1 MVSWEQLIINAF
13 SSWLPIPFFSS
24 SIVVIIIITL
34 LLKLKSS
41 SSSSSTTAKK
51 NIPGPRRFP
60 IIGNLHQLVSALPHQ
75 RLCDLAREHGP
86 DVMHLRLGEVP
97 HVVVS
102 SSRAAREVMKTH
114 DAVFASRPSLLAA
127 EMMTYAGS
135 DLVFTRYGESYKRL
149 RKICV
154 VEVLGAGRV
163 RYFRPVREEEVAD
176 LVRKFSRRAAR
187 GEAVDVSREM
197 FWLSSRITC
206 RTVLGKARELDDGF
220 LRMVES
226 VSEVMAGFKVSDL
239 FPSLKFLP
247 AVTGYK
253 AQLTRMRREMESML
267 DEIIDEHKERR
278 AEGGGG
284 GNEEDLV
291 DVLLNLQASGSTDF
305 SLTMDNIKA
314 VTVEVFIAGVETSA
328 TTIDWTMAEM
338 MKDERVLR
346 KAQEEVRQVYRGK
359 TNVDESSLHE
369 LKYLDLVIKES
380 LRLHP
385 PLPLL
390 FPRESQAKVEVC
402 GYEIPAKTKVIV
414 NCWAIG
420 RDPQYWI
427 EPTKFYPERF
437 VDSTIDYKGNNFEF
451 IPFGAGRRM
460 CPGMLY
466 ATAVVKLT
474 LANLLYHFDWKL
486 VDGMDAENLDM
497 TEAFGV
503 AVGRK
508 CSLCLI
514 PIAYDDVPI

>member
-1 MVSWEQLIINAF
+1 MVSWEQLIINEHSAF
-13 SSWLPIPFFSS
+13 SWLLIPFFSS

-51 NIPGPRRFP
+51 NIPGPRRLP

-102 SSRAAREVMKTH
+102 SSRAAREVM
-114 DAVFASRPSLLAA
+114 
-127 EMMTYAGS
+127 MMTYAGS

-226 VSEVMAGFKVSDL
+226 VSE
-239 FPSLKFLP
+239 FLP

-253 AQLTRMRREMESML
+253 AQLRRMRREMESML
-267 DEIIDEHKERR
+267 DGIIDEHKERR
-278 AEGGGG
+278 AEGGG

-328 TTIDWTMAEM
+328 TAIDWTMAEM

-437 VDSTIDYKGNNFEF
+437 ADSTIDYKGNNFEF

>member
-1 MVSWEQLIINAF
+1 
-13 SSWLPIPFFSS
+13 
-24 SIVVIIIITL
+24 
-34 LLKLKSS
+34 
-41 SSSSSTTAKK
+41 
-51 NIPGPRRFP
+51 
-60 IIGNLHQLVSALPHQ
+60 
-75 RLCDLAREHGP
+75 
-86 DVMHLRLGEVP
+86 
-97 HVVVS
+97 
-102 SSRAAREVMKTH
+102 
-114 DAVFASRPSLLAA
+114 
-127 EMMTYAGS
+127 
-135 DLVFTRYGESYKRL
+135 
-149 RKICV
+149 
-154 VEVLGAGRV
+154 
-163 RYFRPVREEEVAD
+163 
-176 LVRKFSRRAAR
+176 
-187 GEAVDVSREM
+187 
-197 FWLSSRITC
+197 
-206 RTVLGKARELDDGF
+206 
-220 LRMVES
+220 MVES

-253 AQLTRMRREMESML
+253 AQLRRMRREMESML
-267 DEIIDEHKERR
+267 DGIIDEHKERR
-278 AEGGGG
+278 AEGGG

-328 TTIDWTMAEM
+328 TAIDWTMAEM

-437 VDSTIDYKGNNFEF
+437 ADSTIDYKGNNFEF

>member
-1 MVSWEQLIINAF
+1 MVSWEQLIINEHSAF
-13 SSWLPIPFFSS
+13 SWLLIPFFSS

-51 NIPGPRRFP
+51 NIPGPRRLP

-102 SSRAAREVMKTH
+102 SR
-114 DAVFASRPSLLAA
+114 
-127 EMMTYAGS
+127 
-135 DLVFTRYGESYKRL
+135 ESYKRL

-253 AQLTRMRREMESML
+253 AQLRRMRREMESML
-267 DEIIDEHKERR
+267 DGIIDEHKERR
-278 AEGGGG
+278 AEGGG

-314 VTVEVFIAGVETSA
+314 VTVVETSA
-328 TTIDWTMAEM
+328 TAIDWTMAEM

-437 VDSTIDYKGNNFEF
+437 ADSTIDYKGNNFEF

>member
-1 MVSWEQLIINAF
+1 MVSWEQLIINEHSAF
-13 SSWLPIPFFSS
+13 SWLLIPFFSS

-51 NIPGPRRFP
+51 NIPGPRRLP

-206 RTVLGKARELDDGF
+206 RTVLGKARE
-220 LRMVES
+220 
-226 VSEVMAGFKVSDL
+226 
-239 FPSLKFLP
+239 
-247 AVTGYK
+247 
-253 AQLTRMRREMESML
+253 
-267 DEIIDEHKERR
+267 
-278 AEGGGG
+278 
-284 GNEEDLV
+284 EDLV

-328 TTIDWTMAEM
+328 TAIDWTMAEM

-380 LRLHP
+380 L
-385 PLPLL
+385 

-437 VDSTIDYKGNNFEF
+437 ADSTIDYKGNNFEF